1 MITPPIHG
9 SVFDDRQ
16 QGSVTEYCL
25 DLLNVDFNL
34 EALCAGLRRTGEGRL
49 CLYGPPGTGKTAF
62 GQHVASVV
70 DRPLLVKQ
78 ASDLLRSYLGET
90 EQRIAAMFEEAAN
103 RHIGARPLPDAQ
115 PVIAEI
121 TLRRFH
127 GVTERTRFS
136 VGGVYSI
143 RFDLQLLDAGTR
155 EPLGEVRTI
164 QADLPAPG
172 GIAAVELERAGQ
184 TERVRVVD
192 HLTWTL
198 QRELRLPAPG

>member
-1 MITPPIHG
+1 MVVRHIGLLIVAATLSACATPDTTTRNITMDLAPVTAG
-9 SVFDDRQ
+9 SEAEAAIGPVALQAITFTFPDDLIISESNGYYPFADVVWR
-16 QGSVTEYCL
+16 GDAVG
-25 DLLNVDFNL
+25 D
-34 EALCAGLRRTGEGRL
+34 RRL
-49 CLYGPPGTGKTAF
+49 
-62 GQHVASVV
+62 Q
-70 DRPLLVKQ
+70 
-78 ASDLLRSYLGET
+78 
-90 EQRIAAMFEEAAN
+90 IAAMFEEAAN